1 MQPTSLIEAIIQKT
15 DNRYLAKSRIIGIRW
30 GVVTTGPGKDPLK
43 LDRIKV
49 WMPPWPEG
57 KQSDWI
63 EMLSLGQGNKCG
75 IFFPP
80 HIDDEVM
87 LLSFQGDVHRM
98 FYLTHSSKN
107 NHETPDDHYVRDI
120 PEQRW
125 MIRTQDGHKI
135 EIFDDKLEQ
144 QIKLTTEGKAY
155 VWLDDV
161 MGQRKIELKD
171 HIQQYMIFDVE
182 KKEIEIRDWAG
193 NHGLFV
199 GRPGE
204 ERIEL
209 HDKSGNIVW
218 LNAVSGQEKIEIK
231 DKSGNYGLWN
241 AVAGNEKIELKHGQK
256 NSFLKLLPSGN
267 VILNAENRLILSGKE
282 VSIWP
287 TSVLRYRIPK
297 DRYICKE
304 SGTDYE
310 QPAIRPK
317 VTITCS
323 GENLT
328 E

>member
-15 DNRYLAKSRIIGIRW
+15 DNRYLAKTRIIGIRW
-30 GVVTTGPGKDPLK
+30 GIVTTGPGKDPLK

-107 NHETPDDHYVRDI
+107 KHETPDEHYVRDI

-144 QIKLTTEGKAY
+144 QIKMTTEDGAFA
-155 VWLDDV
+155 WMDDV
-161 MGQRKIELKD
+161 KGQRKIKLQD
-171 HIQQYMIFDVE
+171 HIGQFVIFDVE
-182 KKEIEIRDWAG
+182 KKEIEIKDWAG

-199 GRPGE
+199 ARPGE
-204 ERIEL
+204 
-209 HDKSGNIVW
+209 
-218 LNAVSGQEKIEIK
+218 EKIEIK

-241 AVAGNEKIELKHGQK
+241 AEAGNERIELKHGQK
-256 NSFLKLLPSGN
+256 NSFLKILPSGN
-267 VILNAENRLILSGKE
+267 VILNADKKLILSGQE

-287 TSVLRYRIPK
+287 TSVLKYRIPK

-310 QPAIRPK
+310 QPANRPK
-317 VTITCS
+317 VTITCT

>member
-15 DNRYLAKSRIIGIRW
+15 DNRYLAKTRIIGIRW

-107 NHETPDDHYVRDI
+107 NHETPDEHYVRDI

-135 EIFDDKLEQ
+135 EIFDDKQEQ
-144 QIKLTTEGKAY
+144 KIHLTTESGAY
-155 VWLDDV
+155 VWMHDV
-161 MGQRKIELKD
+161 MGQRKIEIKD
-171 HIQQYMIFDVE
+171 HLGQFMLFDVE
-182 KKEIEIRDWAG
+182 KKEIMIKDACD
-193 NHGLFV
+193 NQGLFV
-199 GRPGE
+199 ARPGE
-204 ERIEL
+204 
-209 HDKSGNIVW
+209 
-218 LNAVSGQEKIEIK
+218 EKIEIK

-241 AVAGNEKIELKHGQK
+241 AVAGNERIELKHGQK
-256 NSFLKLLPSGN
+256 NSFLKILPSGN
-267 VILNAENRLILSGKE
+267 VILNADKKLILSGQE

-287 TSVLRYRIPK
+287 TSVLKYRIPEN
-297 DRYICKE
+297 RCICDK
-304 SGTDYE
+304 GG
-310 QPAIRPK
+310 K
-317 VTITCS
+317 VF
-323 GENLT
+323 GEEVSRTKLPPNCP
-328 E
+328 EENINE

>member
-1 MQPTSLIEAIIQKT
+1 MQPTSLIEAIIRKT
-15 DNRYLAKSRIIGIRW
+15 DGRYVAKNKVIGIRW
-30 GVVTTGPGKDPLK
+30 GFVTTGPGKDPQK
-43 LDRIKV
+43 LDRIRV

-63 EMLSLGQGNKCG
+63 EMLSLGQGKKCG

-80 HIDDEVM
+80 HVDDEVM
-87 LLSFQGDVHRM
+87 LLCYQGDPHRM
-98 FYLTHSSKN
+98 FYLTHSSKK
-107 NHETPDDHYVRDI
+107 HPVPDEHYVRDI

-144 QIKLTTEGKAY
+144 QIKLTTEDNAY
-155 VWLDDV
+155 TWMDDV
-161 MGQRKIELKD
+161 KGQRKIKLKD
-171 HIQQYMIFDVE
+171 HIGQFMIFDVE

-218 LNAVSGQEKIEIK
+218 LNAVSGQEKITVK
-231 DKSGNYGLWN
+231 DRSGNYGLWD
-241 AVAGNEKIELKHGQK
+241 AQPGNERIELKHGHK
-256 NSFLKLLPSGN
+256 NSYLKILSSGN
-267 VILNAENRLILSGKE
+267 VILNADQRLILSGQE

-287 TSVLRYRIPK
+287 TSVLKYRIPGT
-297 DRYICKE
+297 RYICKE
-304 SGTDYE
+304 SGTDYV
-310 QPAIRPK
+310 QPANRTETT
-317 VTITCS
+317 VSCT
-323 GENLT
+323 GENTT